1 MRTDVVRHS
10 VDTICGHVKGKTAS
24 GEATVERPFLYFVKD
39 DVAFVAN
46 GAGGSMAVDAY
57 RNICTEA
64 DVHKG
69 NFSQ

>member
-1 MRTDVVRHS
+1 
-10 VDTICGHVKGKTAS
+10 
-24 GEATVERPFLYFVKD
+24 VKD